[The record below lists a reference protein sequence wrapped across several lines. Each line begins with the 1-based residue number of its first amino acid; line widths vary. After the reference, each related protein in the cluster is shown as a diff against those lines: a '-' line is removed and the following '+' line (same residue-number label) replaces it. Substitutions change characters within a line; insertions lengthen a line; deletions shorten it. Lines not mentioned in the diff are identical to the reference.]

1 MLYIN
6 ISKGAPYYYGSTYRK
21 QNTNDIVL
29 PLGIP
34 IYDNDMI
41 VGAVIIESRADQFL
55 KYLKHPFLEM
65 LNTELFIMSQ
75 SGRIIAHNDKT
86 KIFNKEIENII
97 SI

>member
-1 MLYIN
+1 MLINNYIQDVIHN

-55 KYLKHPFLEM
+55 KYLKHPF
-65 LNTELFIMSQ
+65 
-75 SGRIIAHNDKT
+75 
-86 KIFNKEIENII
+86 
-97 SI
+97 